1 VPDCSKDARRKRR
14 AADEE
19 ETEESKGLKY
29 ISLDYT
35 LLADL
40 PIQRKRDYDELDIME
55 RIVISQGSV
64 TVLTPGTISFT
75 VMLCVVSLVV
85 LLAIVFGITCMAVR
99 RRRQTMKA
107 LTESS
112 NFSFHQ

>member
-1 VPDCSKDARRKRR
+1 M
-14 AADEE
+14 
-19 ETEESKGLKY
+19 
-29 ISLDYT
+29 DYE

-40 PIQRKRDYDELDIME
+40 PIQRKRDANTEMDVME
-55 RIVISQGSV
+55 RIIISQGSV